1 MPPSLRNRARQAG
14 RTASVGYVKSAPHT
28 LASGPFY
35 AVNTTPTAGCR
46 VNKKKVLAV
55 DDDPGMREL
64 LQSILATEGVEVF
77 TAIDGEDGIQKAF
90 EIKPDLILLDV
101 GMPNVDGLTFCMA
114 IQTITDARKI
124 PIIIITGQ
132 TNRDRVP
139 ACQKAGADDFLAKPL
154 QIDELLACVGA
165 MFKTSQISDPV
176 DRLHQYILTVRD
188 LRDRSS
194 EGPRL

>member
-1 MPPSLRNRARQAG
+1 
-14 RTASVGYVKSAPHT
+14 
-28 LASGPFY
+28 
-35 AVNTTPTAGCR
+35 

-139 ACQKAGADDFLAKPL
+139 ACLKAGADDFLAKPL

>member
-1 MPPSLRNRARQAG
+1 MN
-14 RTASVGYVKSAPHT
+14 
-28 LASGPFY
+28 
-35 AVNTTPTAGCR
+35 N
-46 VNKKKVLAV
+46 KKVLVV

-90 EIKPDLILLDV
+90 ELKPDLILLDI
-101 GMPNVDGLTFCMA
+101 GMPNVDGLTFCKA
-114 IQTITDARKI
+114 VQTISDTRKI

-132 TNRDRVP
+132 TYRNRVP
-139 ACQKAGADDFLAKPL
+139 ACLKAGADDFLVKPL

-165 MFKTSQISDPV
+165 MFQTSHMADPV
-176 DRLHQYILTVRD
+176 DRLQQYILTIRD

-194 EGPRL
+194 EEPRL

>member
-1 MPPSLRNRARQAG
+1 
-14 RTASVGYVKSAPHT
+14 
-28 LASGPFY
+28 
-35 AVNTTPTAGCR
+35 
-46 VNKKKVLAV
+46 VNKRKVLVV

-64 LQSILATEGVEVF
+64 LQSILVTEGVEVF

-90 EIKPDLILLDV
+90 EIKPDLILLDI
-101 GMPNVDGLTFCMA
+101 GMPHVDGLMFCMA
-114 IQTITDARKI
+114 IQTITDAQKI
-124 PIIIITGQ
+124 PVIIITGQ

-139 ACQKAGADDFLAKPL
+139 ACLKAGADDFLAKPL

-194 EGPRL
+194 EGTRL

>member
-1 MPPSLRNRARQAG
+1 M
-14 RTASVGYVKSAPHT
+14 
-28 LASGPFY
+28 
-35 AVNTTPTAGCR
+35 
-46 VNKKKVLAV
+46 NKKKVLVV

-77 TAIDGEDGIQKAF
+77 TAIDGEDGIQKAY
-90 EIKPDLILLDV
+90 ELKPDLILLDV

-114 IQTITDARKI
+114 IQTISEAQKI

-132 TNRDRVP
+132 TNRNRVP
-139 ACQKAGADDFLAKPL
+139 ACLKAGADDFLVKPL

-165 MFKTSQISDPV
+165 MFKTSHIADPV

-194 EGPRL
+194 EEVRR

>member
-1 MPPSLRNRARQAG
+1 VNR
-14 RTASVGYVKSAPHT
+14 
-28 LASGPFY
+28 
-35 AVNTTPTAGCR
+35 
-46 VNKKKVLAV
+46 KKVLVV

-77 TAIDGEDGIQKAF
+77 TAIDGEDGIQKAIEF
-90 EIKPDLILLDV
+90 KPDLILLDIA
-101 GMPNVDGLTFCMA
+101 MPNVDGLTFCMA
-114 IQTITDARKI
+114 IQTISNAQKI

-132 TNRDRVP
+132 ANRNRVP
-139 ACQKAGADDFLAKPL
+139 ACLKAGADDFLAKPL

-165 MFKTSQISDPV
+165 MFKTSHISDPV

-194 EGPRL
+194 EAARL